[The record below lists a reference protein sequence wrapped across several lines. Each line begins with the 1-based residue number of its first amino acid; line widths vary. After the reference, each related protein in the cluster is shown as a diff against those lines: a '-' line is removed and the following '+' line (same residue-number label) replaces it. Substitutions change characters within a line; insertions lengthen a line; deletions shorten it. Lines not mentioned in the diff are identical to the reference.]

1 MKVIGLTGGIAC
13 GKSTVSKILAELGAA
28 VIDADMIA
36 REVMRK
42 GTPVWQEVKE
52 TFGDEYLLPDGEID
66 RKKLGEL
73 VFSNP
78 EALKKLNSIT
88 HPAIQKR
95 VLSEIERLKLM
106 SCYKAVVVDAALLIE
121 AGWYDMVDEVWLVVA
136 DREAQIERLMK
147 RNGLTRQQALNRIN
161 SQMAQEI
168 KMRYADK
175 IIDNSDGLEY
185 TRKQVEQLW
194 AEL

>member
-13 GKSTVSKILAELGAA
+13 GKSTVSKMLADLGAA
-28 VIDADMIA
+28 VIDADMVA
-36 REVMRK
+36 REIMKK
-42 GTPVWQEVKE
+42 GTPVWQRIKE
-52 TFGDEYLLPDGEID
+52 TFGDQYLLPDGEID

-73 VFSNP
+73 VFANP

-88 HPAIQKR
+88 HPAIQHQ
-95 VLSEIERLKLM
+95 VLSEIDRLK
-106 SCYKAVVVDAALLIE
+106 SRGGYKAVVVDAALLIE
-121 AGWYDMVDEVWLVVA
+121 AGWCDMVDEVWLVVA
-136 DREAQIERLMK
+136 DRETQIERLMK

-161 SQMAQEI
+161 SQMDQDI
-168 KMRYADK
+168 KRRYADR
-175 IIDNSDGLEY
+175 IIDNSHEMEH

>member
-1 MKVIGLTGGIAC
+1 MKIIGLTGGIAC

-52 TFGDEYLLPDGEID
+52 TFGDEYLQPDGEID

-147 RNGLTRQQALNRIN
+147 RSGLTRQQALNRIN

>member
-13 GKSTVSKILAELGAA
+13 GKSTVSKMLADLGAA
-28 VIDADMIA
+28 VIDVDMIA
-36 REVMRK
+36 RKVMKK
-42 GTPVWQEVKE
+42 GTPVWQRVKE

-78 EALKKLNSIT
+78 EALKNLNSIT
-88 HPAIQKR
+88 HPTIQR
-95 VLSEIERLKLM
+95 EVLSEIERLKTKGG
-106 SCYKAVVVDAALLIE
+106 YKAIVVDAALLIE
-121 AGWYDMVDEVWLVVA
+121 AGWCDMVNEVWLVVV
-136 DREAQIERLMK
+136 DKETQIGRLMR

-161 SQMAQEI
+161 SQMDQEA
-168 KMRYADK
+168 KMRYADR
-175 IIDNSDGLEY
+175 IIDNSHGLEH
-185 TRKQVEQLW
+185 TRKQVERLW